1 MIRND
6 ERAYLLRQQS
16 ALALFGEFA
25 LKTQNVDEILTRACE
40 IVRDALNADFAKVME
55 LQRDGTTLLVRAGV
69 GWSND
74 VVGKTTVIADV
85 RSSEGHALHTG
96 KPVISND
103 ITKEDRFEYADFIK
117 EAGIRALANVIVIGP
132 AGRGP
137 YGLLQVD
144 SLEARDFTES
154 DTEFLR
160 SYANLLAAAV
170 DRLRITQEMLDAQDR
185 LRVSEEHFR
194 ATAELNPQIP
204 WTADATGAVTGF
216 DQRWLILTGLSQNE
230 ALGWGWQQVPHA
242 DDLPMME
249 AAWNRSIATGQPF
262 DIQVRL
268 KTADAGYRWFRVQAF
283 AQTDDNGEIVR
294 WYGTVEDIRERRQ
307 LEEALRQLNN
317 TLEARVLE
325 RTQALES
332 EQRER
337 QTAEEHLHQSQKMEA
352 VGQLT
357 GGLAHD
363 FNNLLAGITGSLE
376 VVRMLLKQRRSDEIE
391 RFITAGLT
399 SAHRAAAL
407 THRLLAFSRRQ
418 TLEPK
423 PTNANQLI
431 AGLEDLIRGTVGPA
445 IKVSTHLVADSAP
458 IVCDPNQLE
467 NALLNLSINARD
479 AMPNGGTLEIRTESV
494 EIDATVARR
503 QDFPPGSYVKISVTD
518 SGVGMSPEI
527 VRRAF
532 DPFFTTKPLG
542 EGTGLGLSMIYG
554 FAKQSG
560 GQVRIHSAVCV
571 GTTVS
576 IFLPQQETESVADPA
591 TATAHEAEH
600 AEHDETVL
608 VVDDDDVV
616 RMVTVEM
623 LGALGYVTR
632 SAADGASALAEIK
645 RMKRIDL
652 LLTDV
657 GLPGGLNGR
666 QVADAARQIQP
677 GLRVLFITG
686 FADAAVI
693 GGNDLAPGMSILTK
707 PFSAETLAE
716 RVRKAIEA

>member
-1 MIRND
+1 MIRDD

-25 LKTQNVDEILTRACE
+25 LKTQSVDEILTRACE

-69 GWSND
+69 GWSDD
-74 VVGKTTVIADV
+74 VVGRTTVIADV

-96 KPVISND
+96 QPVISND

-117 EAGIRALANVIVIGP
+117 EAGIRALANVIIIGP
-132 AGRGP
+132 GGRGP

-144 SLEARDFTES
+144 SLEPRDFTKS

-170 DRLRITQEMLDAQDR
+170 DRLRIMQEKSEAEGR
-185 LRVSEEHFR
+185 LRLSEEHYR

-204 WTADATGAVTGF
+204 WTAGATGAVTGF
-216 DQRWLILTGLSQNE
+216 DQRWLNLTGLSQDE

-242 DDLPMME
+242 DDLPMMN
-249 AAWNRSIATGQPF
+249 AAWNRSLATGQPF

-268 KTADAGYRWFRVQAF
+268 RTADAAYRWFRVQAF
-283 AQTDDNGEIVR
+283 GQTDDNGEIVR

-325 RTQALES
+325 RTEALEA

-376 VVRMLLKQRRSDEIE
+376 VVRMLLKQGRNDEIE
-391 RFITAGLT
+391 RFITAGLA

-445 IKVSTHLVADSAP
+445 IKVSTRLVADSAP

-479 AMPNGGTLEIRTESV
+479 AMPNGGTLEIRTDSV
-494 EIDATVARR
+494 QIDATVARR
-503 QDFPPGSYVKISVTD
+503 HDVPPGSYVKISVTD
-518 SGVGMSPEI
+518 SGVGMPPEI

-554 FAKQSG
+554 FTKQSG
-560 GQVRIHSAVCV
+560 GQVRIHSAVDV

-576 IFLPQQETESVADPA
+576 IYLPRQEAHDEAAPA
-591 TATAHEAEH
+591 TAIAHEAEH
-600 AEHDETVL
+600 ADQGQTVL

-616 RMVTVEM
+616 RMVTEEM

-632 SAADGASALAEIK
+632 SVADGASALAEIRK
-645 RMKRIDL
+645 MKRIDL
-652 LLTDV
+652 LVTDV

-666 QVADAARQIQP
+666 QVADAARQIRP

-693 GGNDLAPGMSILTK
+693 GGNDLATGMSILTK
-707 PFSAETLAE
+707 PFSGDTLAE